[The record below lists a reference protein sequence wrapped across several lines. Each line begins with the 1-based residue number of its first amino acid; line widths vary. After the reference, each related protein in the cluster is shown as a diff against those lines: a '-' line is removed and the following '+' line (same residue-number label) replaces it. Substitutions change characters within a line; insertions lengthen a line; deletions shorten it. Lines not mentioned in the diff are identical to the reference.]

1 MDPHQR
7 ATKVISEEILI
18 QILTVCLYL
27 CVQCP
32 NTEKR

>member
-1 MDPHQR
+1 
-7 ATKVISEEILI
+7 VISEEILI